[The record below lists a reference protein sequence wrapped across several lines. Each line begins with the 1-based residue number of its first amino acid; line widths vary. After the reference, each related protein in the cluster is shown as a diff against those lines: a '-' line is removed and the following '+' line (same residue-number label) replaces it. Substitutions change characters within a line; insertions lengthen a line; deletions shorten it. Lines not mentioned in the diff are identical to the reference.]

1 MQYTLYF
8 GIIVKKLYGLYRGME
23 GVYETYQFLDVI
35 DRPGHPK
42 ETMPNPQV
50 LQGHRFKNSTW
61 IAMMTAARAKQH
73 GISST
78 LVLETKSTYRNLGK
92 QPHKT

>member
-1 MQYTLYF
+1 
-8 GIIVKKLYGLYRGME
+8 ME

-50 LQGHRFKNSTW
+50 LQGHRFKNNTW
-61 IAMMTAARAKQH
+61 IAMMTAARAK
-73 GISST
+73 
-78 LVLETKSTYRNLGK
+78 
-92 QPHKT
+92 